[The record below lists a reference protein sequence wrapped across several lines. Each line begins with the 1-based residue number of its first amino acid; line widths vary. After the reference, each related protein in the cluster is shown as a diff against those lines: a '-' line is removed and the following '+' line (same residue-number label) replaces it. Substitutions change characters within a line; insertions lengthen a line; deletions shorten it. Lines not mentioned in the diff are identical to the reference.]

1 MKPPGWINKP
11 AAFWVIALLLSLA
24 LCGAAS
30 LRGVTLKDPEAS
42 QEYSGDVVAKLEK
55 GQAIGQTFVSRRPRL
70 NGIQLWLRQ
79 TQAPTSAEALIHVEL
94 YHSPGETQP
103 FARSQ
108 IQFSALARA
117 FPVMIPIP
125 AQADP
130 PGQAYYLLVWVESG
144 KADLHGR
151 AEDAYP
157 AGTLYI
163 NGAPQNADAAFR
175 LSYEYNWRAVLGD
188 LRQVLQRGWLALPLL
203 LMLWAPGRLLLWPL
217 ARRMEWSWGE
227 RAALSMGVSLGII
240 PLTLLW
246 TGLVGWRWGS
256 ISVWVIYA
264 ICLLGLIALYWRE
277 RRSAEQ
283 RLHDESSDLAL
294 AVVLI
299 FTLGV
304 RLAMTRDLSA
314 PAWVDPVHHATIA
327 RLITEQ
333 GKLPDTY
340 TPYVQS
346 NTSNYHPGFH
356 SATAVLHWLSGLE
369 IADAMLLLGQVQN
382 ALCGLA
388 VYLFAATLTKNR
400 MAGVLSALA
409 SSFLLPMPA
418 YYTSW
423 GRYTQLAGLLIL
435 PSCVHLIQEFRQSQG
450 REKIWSLLAASLVCA
465 GLFLTHYRVAAFLA
479 LWLIAFMLA
488 EIIRSLDK
496 QPLWIT
502 IPDLYGHYL
511 LVSIFA
517 IALSLP
523 WWPSLMRTMLA
534 PALASAPTPQ
544 PLSID
549 WGYLTPVYGKAVT
562 ITAVLGLLWS
572 ILRLRWFGPT
582 LALWI
587 GLMFISANQGVVHIP
602 LAGNVNKTS
611 VEITLFL
618 PSAILAGFLVADLL
632 NEGQQRLP
640 RPLRLPF
647 QAAATLGAIVLMI
660 AGARRVITLINPVTL
675 LFRAADRP
683 AMEWIKTN
691 LPSDAELLINPFLW
705 GYGVYAGQDGGYWI
719 TPMTGRRTLPPPAL
733 YGLGDADQFQRIG
746 QVSRSALE
754 AGKDP
759 QRLYD
764 LLQQQGIRYIYLGVR
779 GGAISPQTL
788 QQSTLFRALYAQN
801 GVWIFER
808 VETPP

>member
-11 AAFWVIALLLSLA
+11 AAFWGIALLLGLMLSS
-24 LCGAAS
+24 AAS
-30 LRGVTLKDPEAS
+30 LGGVTLKDPEGS
-42 QEYSGDVVAKLEK
+42 QEYSGDVVAKLDS
-55 GQAIGQTFVSRRPRL
+55 GQAVGQSFVSRRPRL

-79 TQAPTSAEALIHVEL
+79 TQAPSSAEALIYVEL
-94 YHSPGETQP
+94 YHSPAEAQP
-103 FARSQ
+103 IAHSE
-108 IQFSALARA
+108 IKFSALARA
-117 FPVMIPIP
+117 FPVTVTFP

-130 PGQAYYLLVWVESG
+130 PGQTYYVRLWVKDG
-144 KADLHGR
+144 QADLHGR

-157 AGTLYI
+157 GGTLYI
-163 NGAPQNADAAFR
+163 NAAPQNADAAFR
-175 LSYEYNWRAVLGD
+175 LSYEYDLWAALADLGQAT
-188 LRQVLQRGWLALPLL
+188 RSGWLALPLL
-203 LMLWAPGRLLLWPL
+203 LILWAPGRLLLWPL
-217 ARRMEWSWGE
+217 AQRLQWSWGE
-227 RAALSMGVSLGII
+227 RTALSMGISLALI
-240 PLTLLW
+240 PVTLLW
-246 TGLVGWRWGS
+246 SSVIGWRWERIGVS
-256 ISVWVIYA
+256 AVYVACI
-264 ICLLGLIALYWRE
+264 LGLIALYWRKW
-277 RRSAEQ
+277 RSARP
-283 RLHDESSDLAL
+283 RLPLDSSDLAL

-314 PAWVDPVHHATIA
+314 PAWVDPVHHATIT
-327 RLITEQ
+327 RLIAEQ
-333 GKLPDTY
+333 GKLPDNY
-340 TPYVQS
+340 APYVQA
-346 NTSNYHPGFH
+346 NTANYHPGFH
-356 SATAVLHWLSGLE
+356 STTAVLHWLSGME

-382 ALCGLA
+382 ALCSLA
-388 VYLFAATLTKNR
+388 VYLFATTLTKNR
-400 MAGVLSALA
+400 LAGILAALT

-435 PSCVHLIQEFRQSQG
+435 PTCIHLIQELRQSRG
-450 REKIWSLLAASLVCA
+450 RGKIWPFLTASIACA
-465 GLFLTHYRVAAFLA
+465 GLFLTHYRVAAFMA

-488 EIIRSLDK
+488 EIIRSLNK

-511 LVSIFA
+511 LVGVFA

-523 WWPSLMRTMLA
+523 WWPSLTRTMLA
-534 PALASAPTPQ
+534 PALASAPAPQ

-549 WGYLTPVYGKAVT
+549 WGYLTPVYGKAVS
-562 ITAVLGLLWS
+562 IAAALGLLWS

-587 GLMFISANQGVVHIP
+587 GLMFLSANQGILRIP

-618 PSAILAGFLVADLL
+618 PTAVLAGFFIADLL
-632 NEGQQRLP
+632 HEGQRRLS
-640 RPLRLPF
+640 RPFHLPY
-647 QAAATLGAIVLMI
+647 QTVAALGAAVLMVS
-660 AGARRVITLINPVTL
+660 GARRVISLINPVTL

-683 AMEWIKTN
+683 AMEWINAN
-691 LPSDAELLINPFLW
+691 LPPDSELLINPFLW

-733 YGLGDADQFQRIG
+733 YGLGDADQFQRIH
-746 QVSRSALE
+746 QASRSALE

-759 QRLYD
+759 VRLYD
-764 LLQQQGIRYIYLGVR
+764 LLRQQGIRYVYLGAR
-779 GGAISPQTL
+779 GGAISSQAL
-788 QQSTLFRALYAQN
+788 RQSPLFRVLYAQD

-808 VETPP
+808 VGGK

>member
-1 MKPPGWINKP
+1 MKLPGWTSKP

-30 LRGVTLKDPEAS
+30 LGGVTLKDPEGS
-42 QEYSGDVVAKLEK
+42 QEYSGDVVAKLEN
-55 GQAIGQTFVSRRPRL
+55 GQVVGQTFVSRRPRL
-70 NGIQLWLRQ
+70 NGVQLWLRQ
-79 TQAPTSAEALIHVEL
+79 VQAPVSTGALIHVEL
-94 YHSPGETQP
+94 YHSPAETKP
-103 FARSQ
+103 LARSE

-117 FPVMIPIP
+117 FPVTISFP
-125 AQADP
+125 AQGDP
-130 PGQAYYLLVWVESG
+130 PGQEYYLRVWVEEG
-144 KADLHGR
+144 IADLHGR

-157 AGTLYI
+157 GGVLYL
-163 NGAPQNADAAFR
+163 NDVPQNADAAFR
-175 LSYEYNWRAVLGD
+175 LSYEYDWRAALGD
-188 LRQVLQRGWLALPLL
+188 LGQAAQRSWLALPLL
-203 LMLWAPGRLLLWPL
+203 LMLWAPGRLLLWQL
-217 ARRMEWSWGE
+217 ARRRQWSWGE
-227 RAALSMGVSLGII
+227 RMALSMGVSLALI
-240 PLTLLW
+240 PVMLLW
-246 TGLVGWRWGS
+246 TSVIGWRWGR
-256 ISVWVIYA
+256 ISVSAVYA

-277 RRSAEQ
+277 HRSAKHQ
-283 RLHDESSDLAL
+283 LPYAGSDLAL
-294 AVVLI
+294 AIVLI

-304 RLAMTRDLSA
+304 RLTMTRDLSA

-327 RLITEQ
+327 RLIAERGQ
-333 GKLPDTY
+333 LPDTY
-340 TPYVQS
+340 APYVQA
-346 NTSNYHPGFH
+346 NTANYHPGFH

-369 IADAMLLLGQVQN
+369 IADAILLLGQVQN
-382 ALCGLA
+382 ALCSLA
-388 VYLFAATLTKNR
+388 VYLFTLSLTKNR
-400 MAGVLSALA
+400 LAGVLAALS

-435 PSCVHLIQEFRQSQG
+435 PTCAQLIQELRQSRG
-450 REKIWSLLAASLVCA
+450 REKIGPLLIASLACT

-479 LWLIAFMLA
+479 LWLIAFMFA
-488 EIIRSLDK
+488 EILRSLDK

-511 LVSIFA
+511 LVGVFA
-517 IALSLP
+517 IVLSLP
-523 WWPSLMRTMLA
+523 WWPSLTRTMLA
-534 PALASAPTPQ
+534 PALASSPAPQ

-549 WGYLTPVYGKAVT
+549 WGYLTPVYGKAVS
-562 ITAVLGLLWS
+562 IIALFGLIWS

-587 GLMFISANQGVVHIP
+587 GLMFLSANQGIIRIP

-618 PSAILAGFLVADLL
+618 PSAILAGYLVADLL
-632 NEGQQRLP
+632 NEGQRRLP
-640 RPLRLPF
+640 RPFHLPF
-647 QAAATLGAIVLMI
+647 QMAAALGAAVLMI
-660 AGARRVITLINPVTL
+660 AGARRVISLINPVTL

-683 AMEWIKTN
+683 AMEWIQAN

-733 YGLGDADQFQRIG
+733 YGLGDAAQFQRIS
-746 QVSRSALE
+746 QASRNALE

-764 LLQQQGIRYIYLGVR
+764 LLQQQGIRYIYLGAR
-779 GGAISPQTL
+779 GGAISPQAL
-788 QQSTLFRALYAQN
+788 QQSKLFRVLYVQD

-808 VETPP
+808 VNGK